1 MSVKPSPDKEIRG
14 QAPDKGM
21 RSQALGKGLGAM
33 FPNLL
38 NDLGDKPS
46 FVMCGIEELSPNR
59 FQPRKAFPE
68 KEQRELVASIK
79 KSGIIQPIIVRK
91 TDNGYEIIA
100 GERRWRAA
108 QQAALKEV
116 PVIIRGAEDQEIA
129 ELSLIENLQR
139 ESLNP
144 IEEAEAYQT
153 LIQKFGVPQEELA
166 NRVGKDRSTVA
177 NTIRLLKLPG
187 EVKKAVTTKAIT
199 GGHARALLAFDAPA
213 EQLEALKVIMA
224 RNLSVRETERLVA
237 HLRKTAAKETKTT
250 KKNQYIMDMEKT
262 LTDRLLA
269 AVRIQQGQKSGTI
282 EIRFS
287 SLEELNRLFRRLA
300 DTGS

>member
-1 MSVKPSPDKEIRG
+1 MSVKPS
-14 QAPDKGM
+14 
-21 RSQALGKGLGAM
+21 LGKGLGAI

-46 FVMCGIEELSPNR
+46 FVRCGIEELFPNR
-59 FQPRKAFPE
+59 FQPRKAFSE

-91 TDNGYEIIA
+91 ADNGYEIIA

-108 QQAALKEV
+108 QQAGLKEV

-139 ESLNP
+139 ENLNP

-153 LIQKFGVPQEELA
+153 LIQKFGVLQEELA

-177 NTIRLLKLPG
+177 NTIRLLKLPE
-187 EVKKAVTTKAIT
+187 EVKKAVTSKAIT

-213 EQLEALKVIMA
+213 EQIEALKVIMA

-237 HLRKTAAKETKTT
+237 HIRKAAPKETKTT

-287 SLEELNRLFRRLA
+287 SLDELNRLFRRLA
-300 DTGS
+300 DSGS

>member
-1 MSVKPSPDKEIRG
+1 MSAKPSPDKGIRG
-14 QAPDKGM
+14 QT
-21 RSQALGKGLGAM
+21 LGKGLGAM

-68 KEQRELVASIK
+68 REQRELVTSIK

-91 TDNGYEIIA
+91 ADNGYEIIA

-108 QQAALKEV
+108 QQAGLNEV

-139 ESLNP
+139 EDLNP
-144 IEEAEAYQT
+144 IEEGETYQT

-166 NRVGKDRSTVA
+166 SRVGKDRSTVA

-213 EQLEALKVIMA
+213 EQIEALKVIIA
-224 RNLSVRETERLVA
+224 RSLSVRETERLVA
-237 HLRKTAAKETKTT
+237 HIRKTAATKGTKTT

-287 SLEELNRLFRRLA
+287 SLDELNRLFRRLA

>member
-1 MSVKPSPDKEIRG
+1 MSAKPSPDKGIRG
-14 QAPDKGM
+14 QT
-21 RSQALGKGLGAM
+21 LGKGLGAM

-46 FVMCGIEELSPNR
+46 FVMCGIEELFPNR

-144 IEEAEAYQT
+144 IEEGEAYQT
-153 LIQKFGVPQEELA
+153 LIQKFGIPQEELA
-166 NRVGKDRSTVA
+166 NRVGKDRSTIA

-187 EVKKAVTTKAIT
+187 EVRKAVTNKDIT

-213 EQLEALKVIMA
+213 EQIEALKVIMA
-224 RNLSVRETERLVA
+224 RHLSVRETERLVA
-237 HLRKTAAKETKTT
+237 HIRKATAKETKTT
-250 KKNQYIMDMEKT
+250 KKNQYIIDMEKT

>member
-1 MSVKPSPDKEIRG
+1 MSVKPS
-14 QAPDKGM
+14 
-21 RSQALGKGLGAM
+21 LGKGLGAI

-46 FVMCGIEELSPNR
+46 FVRCGIEELFPNR

-91 TDNGYEIIA
+91 ADNGYEIIA

-108 QQAALKEV
+108 QQAGLKEV

-139 ESLNP
+139 ENLNP

-153 LIQKFGVPQEELA
+153 LIQKFGVLQEELA

-177 NTIRLLKLPG
+177 NTIRLLKLPE
-187 EVKKAVTTKAIT
+187 EVKKAVTSKAIT

-213 EQLEALKVIMA
+213 EQIEALKVIMA

-237 HLRKTAAKETKTT
+237 HIRKAAPKETKTT

-287 SLEELNRLFRRLA
+287 SLDELNRLFRRLA
-300 DTGS
+300 DSGS